1 MPNFRTIVTTTKIN
15 TGIRN
20 LNHAGKQD
28 SGQVSD
34 ALPIRPHN
42 YLHNR
47 RDRFGVTLFL
57 E

>member
-1 MPNFRTIVTTTKIN
+1 M
-15 TGIRN
+15 RN
-20 LNHAGKQD
+20 RAGAQD

-34 ALPIRPHN
+34 ALSIRPHN

-47 RDRFGVTLFL
+47 RDKFGVTLFL